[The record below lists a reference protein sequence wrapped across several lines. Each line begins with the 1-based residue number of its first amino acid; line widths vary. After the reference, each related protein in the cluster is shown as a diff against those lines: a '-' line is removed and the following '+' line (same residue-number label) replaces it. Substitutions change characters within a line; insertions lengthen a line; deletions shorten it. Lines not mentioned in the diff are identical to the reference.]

1 MLSTIIPAEKLY
13 NACRDVINRDRT
25 LFEDEEPMKSA
36 ILIIDDSKLARQQVI
51 DILKEKSLFKFV
63 YEAGDGIE
71 GFKTALNRPID
82 LILCDVEMPGMD
94 GFKFLR
100 MMNSREELQDIPI
113 IMLTG
118 REDSET
124 KVRGL
129 EEGASDY
136 VTKPFDP
143 AEMIARVKVQLK
155 IKSLQDK
162 LKKSNQM
169 LLELSHT
176 DPLTGLNNRRFMM
189 EGLAR
194 EFERSQRKNAPLSM
208 IMIDIDHFKTINDT
222 YGHQKGDAVLQ
233 GLAALLKQHLRQYD
247 TAARY
252 GGEEFALILPETG
265 IEEAAQVA
273 ERLRQAT
280 EKLIFEDLSQLRMTA
295 SFGIATTPADTVQSL
310 DDLIREAD
318 YALYNAKRAGRN
330 RVEAMVA

>member
-1 MLSTIIPAEKLY
+1 
-13 NACRDVINRDRT
+13 
-25 LFEDEEPMKSA
+25 MKSA

-51 DILKEKSLFKFV
+51 DILKEKSLFKFF
-63 YEAGDGIE
+63 YEASDGIE
-71 GFKTALNRPID
+71 GFKAALNREVD

-94 GFKFLR
+94 GFKFLA
-100 MMNSREELQDIPI
+100 MMKSREELQDIPV

-129 EEGASDY
+129 EQGASDY
-136 VTKPFDP
+136 VTKPFDQ

-162 LKKSNQM
+162 LKRSNQM

-189 EGLAR
+189 EGLNS
-194 EFERSQRKNAPLSM
+194 EFDRSRRKQSPLSM
-208 IMIDIDHFKTINDT
+208 IMIDIDHFKKINDS
-222 YGHQKGDAVLQ
+222 YGHQKGDAVLR
-233 GLAALLKQHLRQYD
+233 GLADLLKQHLRQYD

-265 IEEAAQVA
+265 MEEAMQVA
-273 ERLRQAT
+273 ERLRVAT
-280 EKLIFEDLSQLRMTA
+280 EKLIFEDLSELQMTA
-295 SFGIATTPADTVQSL
+295 SFGIASAPAESIQSV

-318 YALYNAKRAGRN
+318 YALYNAKRSGRN